1 MSVPVSMKPE
11 QELPRQSR
19 RRFWLLIGGISIVVF
34 IVFAVYVGFAAYSA
48 INTVKQTGS
57 IPERYYL
64 NILGGDYTTA
74 YSFLE
79 SNATIAGQPV
89 DQQAFTRLA
98 KAADAQ
104 YGTVHGIVLSTESD
118 AAHVT
123 VTVSRGS
130 RSYDVHLVLQQE
142 NGTCPPSLSRGR
154 FFQVK
159 SMRSR

>member
-11 QELPRQSR
+11 QQLPRQSR
-19 RRFWLLIGGISIVVF
+19 RRFWLIVGGVSIVVF
-34 IVFAVYVGFAAYSA
+34 IVFAVYVGLAAYSA
-48 INTVKQTGS
+48 INNLKQNGS

-64 NILGGDYTTA
+64 NIIGGDYTTA
-74 YSFLE
+74 YSYLD
-79 SNATIAGQPV
+79 SNATINGQQV

-104 YGTVHGIVLSTESD
+104 FGTAHAILLSTESD
-118 AAHVT
+118 ATHVT

-142 NGTCPPSLSRGR
+142 NGTWKIISADR
-154 FFQVK
+154 V
-159 SMRSR
+159 